1 MTPIIRRFVMKLL
14 SKDQGSGIT
23 KLPGQMQS
31 GFQESI
37 ITEKLV
43 RNGYD
48 PRVIKDESELKII
61 LNRIDA
67 TAKQSKEQKDKAMK
81 QLATI
86 MDMKGRKIKPGA
98 RIMGGEEVIETEA
111 EIATRMGKEN
121 KQAAQNLRNKKMMTE
136 EEIRDFADEF
146 GIDPSEEY
154 YNFDGTLGDAKR
166 ILKESKDYEDAMFRE
181 YKAGRLDPKPGE
193 KGRKEFLQKK
203 MEEMELSG
211 DNRLMTKE
219 EIEELSDFE
228 DFATGGRAGFMAGGM
243 GRRAFLKMMAAG
255 GAGIAGLKSGL
266 INIFK
271 PRSQAVQEVVETVA
285 KSDATGMPEHFM
297 PLVNKIMNEGKLV
310 KESDRIQTYKHPT
323 RKDIDLEYE
332 LDSGS
337 VGVRFDTDQGMPAD
351 YYLKKGVPDE
361 MNPRGTGDEFI
372 EGEMKYR
379 MGDGDTYYKNFEEGI
394 DSGTS
399 NLDEFVGIKKNVKQD
414 FASGGLA
421 HMLGE

>member
-136 EEIRDFADEF
+136 EEIRDFA
-146 GIDPSEEY
+146 IM
-154 YNFDGTLGDAKR
+154 R
-166 ILKESKDYEDAMFRE
+166 FR
-181 YKAGRLDPKPGE
+181 
-193 KGRKEFLQKK
+193 Q
-203 MEEMELSG
+203 
-211 DNRLMTKE
+211 
-219 EIEELSDFE
+219 
-228 DFATGGRAGFMAGGM
+228 
-243 GRRAFLKMMAAG
+243 
-255 GAGIAGLKSGL
+255 
-266 INIFK
+266 
-271 PRSQAVQEVVETVA
+271 
-285 KSDATGMPEHFM
+285 
-297 PLVNKIMNEGKLV
+297 
-310 KESDRIQTYKHPT
+310 
-323 RKDIDLEYE
+323 
-332 LDSGS
+332 
-337 VGVRFDTDQGMPAD
+337 
-351 YYLKKGVPDE
+351 
-361 MNPRGTGDEFI
+361 
-372 EGEMKYR
+372 
-379 MGDGDTYYKNFEEGI
+379 
-394 DSGTS
+394 
-399 NLDEFVGIKKNVKQD
+399 
-414 FASGGLA
+414 GGLLQHPEDYVTQNNEKA
-421 HMLGE
+421 RKRNYY